1 VPSGRQQLVA
11 DGVAV
16 LGVDRPEAVD
26 VEHRGAQRPP
36 VTARALDLDV
46 ELRAETA
53 EVQEP
58 GDRVVARLQA
68 SATLQIGNLP
78 LGVSEL
84 ALEVLSL
91 LTTTH
96 RDPYRQKSACI

>member
-1 VPSGRQQLVA
+1 
-11 DGVAV
+11 V

-26 VEHRGAQRPP
+26 VEHRGAQRSS

-46 ELRAETA
+46 ELRPEAA

-68 SATLQIGNLP
+68 KATLQIGDLP

-84 ALEVLSL
+84 ALEVFSL

-96 RDPYRQKSACI
+96 RDPYRQKSPCI